1 MASFVDRVKIDVTAG
16 NGGNGCVSV
25 RREKYKPLGGPDGG
39 DGGRGGSVFLE
50 VDPQSHT
57 LLDYHHLPHRKA
69 TNGTPG
75 MGDNREGANGEDLVL
90 PVPPGTV
97 VKSVAGEILAD
108 LQGAGSFH
116 NDYSSRGIL
125 CIDFCIGSQLSNCFW
140 CAGSACAG
148 CGHFCERADPA

>member
-16 NGGNGCVSV
+16 NGGNGCVSI

-75 MGDNREGANGEDLVL
+75 MGVNR
-90 PVPPGTV
+90 
-97 VKSVAGEILAD
+97 
-108 LQGAGSFH
+108 
-116 NDYSSRGIL
+116 
-125 CIDFCIGSQLSNCFW
+125 
-140 CAGSACAG
+140 
-148 CGHFCERADPA
+148 